1 MTVRSNQTGSIASF
15 IVIGVVLVIL
25 TAGTLYWVSHKDTP
39 SVAEKSGT
47 TSQPAKTPAK
57 TDDKTAQPNATDDST
72 PAAEPTATPQTS
84 ASASTSSP
92 SAAAPSVSSLSQ
104 TGPADTAVEL
114 LAIGALAAA
123 VASFIRSRNLR
134 SSL

>member
-25 TAGTLYWVSHKDTP
+25 TAGTLYWARHKDTS
-39 SVAEKSGT
+39 SVSEKPGT
-47 TSQPAKTPAK
+47 TSQPVTTPGDA
-57 TDDKTAQPNATDDST
+57 DDKTSQPDTTDTAPTGDTTTPQST
-72 PAAEPTATPQTS
+72 TPDTTTTPVATP
-84 ASASTSSP
+84 
-92 SAAAPSVSSLSQ
+92 SVTSLSQ
-104 TGPADTAVEL
+104 TGPADTAMEL
-114 LAIGALAAA
+114 LALGALAAT